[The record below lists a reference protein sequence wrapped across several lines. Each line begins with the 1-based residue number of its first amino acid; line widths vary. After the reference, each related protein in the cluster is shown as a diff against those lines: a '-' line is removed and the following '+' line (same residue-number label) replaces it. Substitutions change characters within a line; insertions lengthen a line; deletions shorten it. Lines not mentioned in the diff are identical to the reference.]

1 MSTVETAE
9 SLKAEVSREAE
20 SEGFAARLAEGV
32 GLRARAS
39 AVFGDPVEQSGVTVI
54 PVAKASWGFGGG
66 SGGEAA
72 NQGSGGGGG
81 AVVAPIGFIEVR
93 QDEARF
99 VPIRD
104 PRSTALR
111 LAAAACVFGWMI
123 RRR

>member
-1 MSTVETAE
+1 MDDLVQ
-9 SLKAEVSREAE
+9 
-20 SEGFAARLAEGV
+20 RLAERL
-32 GLRARAS
+32 GLPARAS
-39 AVFGDPVEQSGVTVI
+39 AVFGDAVERSGVTVI

-66 SGGEAA
+66 SGGEVA

-104 PRSTALR
+104 PRLTALR
-111 LAAAACVFGWMI
+111 LAVAACAFGWMA